1 MLRGRTWTRRPSRL
15 LSAEGYREIRRDYV
29 VNRAAGAGARA
40 VRARPR
46 STRRR
51 ACHWTYPEAGSAFG
65 FSLSVV
71 ERPRLALSSYGPVE
85 VEMERMEVTDGLVDA
100 RIADFL
106 EAHAAFDEA
115 PPRPVRRGDCI
126 KVDVMTTLDGKTV
139 PRLTGNGMLLELVPG
154 AMPEPFVDGVVGMEV
169 GETKVVDYAVRRP
182 RAIADDDVDRYQ
194 ATVSVLSQQR
204 KAVPPLTD
212 EWVAA
217 HVEKASSVGA
227 SSARAWRQG
236 SRRRWRRATG
246 TRWPAWPTSSWRSGW
261 WVPSPMRSTG
271 RRARGSWTSWRPTWP
286 PRARRSTTTTNRSE

>member
-1 MLRGRTWTRRPSRL
+1 MDAAAEKA

-29 VNRAAGAGARA
+29 VNRAAGAALERCGLVPALTPD
-40 VRARPR
+40 V
-46 STRRR
+46 
-51 ACHWTYPEAGSAFG
+51 HVLTYPEAGSAFG

-154 AMPEPFVDGVVGMEV
+154 RDAG
-169 GETKVVDYAVRRP
+169 AVRRRRGGHGGRRDEGGGLRRQAP
-182 RAIADDDVDRYQ
+182 RA
-194 ATVSVLSQQR
+194 
-204 KAVPPLTD
+204 
-212 EWVAA
+212 
-217 HVEKASSVGA
+217 
-227 SSARAWRQG
+227 
-236 SRRRWRRATG
+236 
-246 TRWPAWPTSSWRSGW
+246 
-261 WVPSPMRSTG
+261 PSP
-271 RRARGSWTSWRPTWP
+271 
-286 PRARRSTTTTNRSE
+286 TTTWTATRPR